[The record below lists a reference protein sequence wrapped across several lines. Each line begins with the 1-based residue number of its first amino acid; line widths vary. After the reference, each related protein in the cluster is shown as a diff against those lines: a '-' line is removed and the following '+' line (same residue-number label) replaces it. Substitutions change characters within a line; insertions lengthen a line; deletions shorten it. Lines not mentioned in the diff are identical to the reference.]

1 MWSCSKYWFHK
12 HIMFCKCDVALDI
25 DSVFVTSIYHDI
37 IFWKCNLV
45 PNLDFRFIN
54 CLHWYKCFLKR
65 ISAQTSL
72 PKCYSYYFT
81 FHCMRYIYICSQSI
95 VVLQL
100 AARALYL
107 SAKLFKTSETSNL
120 ISPSLWLSQ
129 SWCPRQSWNIN
140 LNAVLQNQIFCTSKS
155 SSVGNQL
162 STFAFTQ
169 SSLIHEIFIS
179 IALNH
184 INGNEVRFAGTWKS
198 STTENW
204 LSNLAFTAP
213 HLLWHSSRE
222 GWWPS
227 LQVHLPSRSL
237 RPHLCFHA
245 IRLEC
250 GPGEA
255 VEGVGEVVCRDGK
268 WRETSGLSSRINRLS
283 SIIVVFLTPRPC
295 LIYLSPGR
303 NSS

>member
-1 MWSCSKYWFHK
+1 MIFLQTCYVINWWRWLLSRWHFLSSAQLIGSASYPLSLNCDVLKMWSCSKYWFHK

-120 ISPSLWLSQ
+120 ISPPL
-129 SWCPRQSWNIN
+129 C
-140 LNAVLQNQIFCTSKS
+140 
-155 SSVGNQL
+155 
-162 STFAFTQ
+162 
-169 SSLIHEIFIS
+169 
-179 IALNH
+179 LNH
-184 INGNEVRFAGTWKS
+184 DVLVN
-198 STTENW
+198 
-204 LSNLAFTAP
+204 P
-213 HLLWHSSRE
+213 
-222 GWWPS
+222 
-227 LQVHLPSRSL
+227 
-237 RPHLCFHA
+237 
-245 IRLEC
+245 
-250 GPGEA
+250 
-255 VEGVGEVVCRDGK
+255 
-268 WRETSGLSSRINRLS
+268 ET
-283 SIIVVFLTPRPC
+283 
-295 LIYLSPGR
+295 LI
-303 NSS
+303 